1 MCSYVYYVH
10 YGVKN
15 RSRSCLPT
23 GRVALRSKKD
33 EPRVM
38 RPGLGRYCYEKK
50 KLKVEFYKGWLM
62 VWVSFLRGIWIY
74 KNGFE
79 IKKRKLIVGRVSHGF
94 SKEIWKL
101 FFWTVMD
108 IG

>member
-1 MCSYVYYVH
+1 MCNYVYYISYPDAAVWTCV
-10 YGVKN
+10 VKKF

-62 VWVSFLRGIWIY
+62 VWVSF
-74 KNGFE
+74 
-79 IKKRKLIVGRVSHGF
+79 
-94 SKEIWKL
+94 
-101 FFWTVMD
+101 
-108 IG
+108 